1 MFNVSDSAGLTLPE
15 VASGV
20 GLVTQCEEMFDCYPA
35 VAAAFK
41 HTKLTARDGL
51 EEERTEPTE
60 DTAAPGKE
68 EVKASTRND
77 DKNLQFDEFRM
88 FLQNLRQYF
97 LFCQVT

>member
-51 EEERTEPTE
+51 EE
-60 DTAAPGKE
+60 DTAALDKE
-68 EVKASTRND
+68 EVKASTNA